1 MIQITSVVAVAGL
14 INILMNGIV
23 HAVRMIILLI
33 KYIAYRWSNAELT
46 IEIIVWTK
54 TT

>member
-23 HAVRMIILLI
+23 HAVGNFIMII

-54 TT
+54 TS